1 MALVKYNYDCGICG
15 EEIEHSPFA
24 PESIHWVDGK
34 GEGQHSQACPKCA
47 IKIKKTQGE
56 AAQVSDEQDF
66 EKEERK
72 VRAAERLA
80 QIKKNKPVR
89 IDRDDDD
96 EDDENDV
103 DAIIERLSSKRRSK
117 KRRSPAS
124 LEDALEAFHEAQDAL
139 ADAEDALDDA
149 QDNLDAAKQT
159 LVELLQLEK
168 APRARR
174 ATRR

>member
-15 EEIEHSPFA
+15 QEIEHSPFA

-56 AAQVSDEQDF
+56 AVKVSEDEDF

-72 VRAAERLA
+72 ARAAERLA
-80 QIKKNKPVR
+80 QIKKAKPVR
-89 IDRDDDD
+89 IDRDDENG
-96 EDDENDV
+96 EDDV
-103 DAIIERLSSKRRSK
+103 DAIIEKLSSKRRTK
-117 KRRSPAS
+117 KRRSAAS
-124 LEDALEAFHEAQDAL
+124 VEEVLEAFSGARDAL
-139 ADAEDALDDA
+139 SDAEDALDDA
-149 QDNLDAAKQT
+149 QDNFDAAREA
-159 LVELLQLEK
+159 LVEALELEK

-174 ATRR
+174 ARR

>member
-15 EEIEHSPFA
+15 QEIEHSPFA

-56 AAQVSDEQDF
+56 AVKVSEDEDF

-72 VRAAERLA
+72 ARAAERLA
-80 QIKKNKPVR
+80 QIKKAKPVR
-89 IDRDDDD
+89 IDRDDEDD
-96 EDDENDV
+96 EDDV
-103 DAIIERLSSKRRSK
+103 DAIIEKLSSKRRTK
-117 KRRSPAS
+117 KRRSAAS
-124 LEDALEAFHEAQDAL
+124 VEEVLEAFSEARDAL
-139 ADAEDALDDA
+139 SDAEDALDDA
-149 QDNLDAAKQT
+149 QDNFDAAREA
-159 LVELLQLEK
+159 LVEALELEK

-174 ATRR
+174 ARR